1 MLLWLHPPKK
11 RGKKRKKR
19 KFHPFLF
26 DETLKASRW
35 FHFGSYFCSKFSK
48 QQFLTKKPKKT
59 FKSILRLCVIAT
71 SFIRWGKFC
80 LLIFHKFW
88 KKNSIS
94 RPFWS
99 KNSKMIF
106 FPKNSFQ
113 SILILYDTVTSLVY
127 FAINFIRS

>member
-1 MLLWLHPPKK
+1 MTSSPEKKGEKKKEKKIPSISFWWNFKSFTLVPLWLL
-11 RGKKRKKR
+11 
-19 KFHPFLF
+19 FLLQIF
-26 DETLKASRW
+26 KTTI
-35 FHFGSYFCSKFSK
+35 SY
-48 QQFLTKKPKKT
+48 KKPKKT
-59 FKSILRLCVIAT
+59 FKSILRLCIIAT

-99 KNSKMIF
+99 KWNSKMIF

-113 SILILYDTVTSLVY
+113 SILILYDTVTSLVF